1 MTSMRPTVAGLLAEK
16 GIKQRTNVYV
26 ESLAEVVAASD
37 AGIDIVTVQDSIMNA
52 DYRLAAP
59 SAFMVAGLEY
69 GVHVTTDDY
78 LRAGF
83 SMMELGADAV
93 WSAASLETI
102 SRMRAEGIPV
112 VGHVGLIPA
121 RRTWTGGF
129 RAVGKTAASAM
140 SVFEQTKAL
149 EEAGAF
155 AAEIE
160 VVPAAV
166 ASAISERTALYMI
179 SMGSGGGCD
188 AQYLFSTD
196 ILGTNRGHVPRHAKQ
211 YRDLAREED
220 RLQAERVAAF
230 SEYAADVQSGA
241 FPDDTRLVPIAD
253 DELATF
259 QQHLGERS
267 SPNDHLGDVEIST

>member
-1 MTSMRPTVAGLLAEK
+1 MNSMRPTVADLLAEK
-16 GIKQRTNVYV
+16 GTTQRANVYV
-26 ESLAEVVAASD
+26 DNLDEAVAVGE
-37 AGIDIVTVQDSIMNA
+37 AGVGIVTVQDSLMSLDIR
-52 DYRLAAP
+52 DAAP
-59 SAFMVAGLEY
+59 SAFMVAGLDY

-83 SMMELGADAV
+83 AMMGHGADAV

-129 RAVGKTAASAM
+129 KAVGKTADSAE
-140 SVFEQTKAL
+140 SVWEQTKAL
-149 EEAGAF
+149 EDAGAF

-160 VVPAAV
+160 VVPEAV
-166 ASAISERTALYMI
+166 ASAISEKTSLYMI

-211 YRDLAREED
+211 YRNLAAEED

-230 SEYAADVQSGA
+230 SEFAADVQSGT
-241 FPDDTRLVPIAD
+241 FPDDDRLVPIAD
-253 DELATF
+253 DELADF
-259 QQHLGERS
+259 KERLAAGS
-267 SPNDHLGDVEIST
+267 ASR

>member
-1 MTSMRPTVAGLLAEK
+1 MTSMRPTVADLLAEK
-16 GIKQRTNVYV
+16 GQRQRSDVYV
-26 ESLAEVVAASD
+26 DSLDECVAAGA
-37 AGIDIVTVQDSIMNA
+37 AGIDMITVQDSIMSA
-52 DYRLAAP
+52 EYRNAAP
-59 SAFMVAGLEY
+59 NAFMIAGLEY

-83 SMMELGADAV
+83 AMMELGADAV

-102 SRMRAEGIPV
+102 ARMRAEGIPV

-140 SVFEQTKAL
+140 SVYEQAKAL

-166 ASAISERTALYMI
+166 ATAISKRTSLYMI

-211 YRDLAREED
+211 YRDLAAEED
-220 RLQAERVAAF
+220 RLQAERVGAF
-230 SEYAADVQSGA
+230 SEFAGDVQSGA
-241 FPDDTRLVPIAD
+241 FPDETRLVPIAD
-253 DELATF
+253 DELAAF
-259 QQHLGERS
+259 QQALAAETGGSEHS
-267 SPNDHLGDVEIST
+267 

>member
-1 MTSMRPTVAGLLAEK
+1 MTSMRPTVADLLAEK
-16 GIKQRTNVYV
+16 GMRQRTNVYV
-26 ESLAEVVAASD
+26 ESVDEAVAASA
-37 AGIDIVTVQDSIMNA
+37 AGIDIITVQDAKMSA
-52 DYRLAAP
+52 EFRLAAQ

-83 SMMELGADAV
+83 SMITLGADAV

-140 SVFEQTKAL
+140 SVFEQVQDL

-166 ASAISERTALYMI
+166 ASAISERTALYLI

-211 YRDLAREED
+211 YRDLAYEED
-220 RLQAERVAAF
+220 RLQEKRVAAF
-230 SEYAADVQSGA
+230 SEYAADVASGV
-241 FPDDTRLVPIAD
+241 FPDDTQLVPIAD
-253 DELATF
+253 DELAAF
-259 QQHLGERS
+259 ELKLGK
-267 SPNDHLGDVEIST
+267 T

>member
-1 MTSMRPTVAGLLAEK
+1 MKPTPPTVADLLAEK
-16 GIKQRTNVYV
+16 GTRQRSNVYV
-26 ESLAEVVAASD
+26 DTLDEATAAHE
-37 AGIDIVTVQDSIMNA
+37 GGVDIITVQDTRMSA
-52 DYRLAAP
+52 DYRDAAP

-83 SMMELGADAV
+83 KMMLLGADAV
-93 WSAASLETI
+93 WSAASLDTI

-129 RAVGKTAASAM
+129 KAVGKTAASAL
-140 SVFEQTKAL
+140 SVFEQTRSL

-166 ASAISERTALYMI
+166 AAAISQRTSMYMI
-179 SMGSGGGCD
+179 SMGSGSECD
-188 AQYLFSTD
+188 AQYLFSAD
-196 ILGTNRGHVPRHAKQ
+196 ILGTNRGHVPRHAKA
-211 YRDLAREED
+211 YRNLAAEED

-230 SEYAADVQSGA
+230 AEYAADVESGT
-241 FPDDTRLVPIAD
+241 FPDASRLVPIGDA
-253 DELATF
+253 ELAAFTAA
-259 QQHLGERS
+259 LPDPDTRE
-267 SPNDHLGDVEIST
+267 

>member
-1 MTSMRPTVAGLLAEK
+1 MNSMRPTVADLLAER
-16 GIKQRTNVYV
+16 GVRQRANVYV
-26 ESLAEVVAASD
+26 DSLDEARAVGE
-37 AGIDIVTVQDSIMNA
+37 AGIGIVTVQDTLMSA
-52 DYRLAAP
+52 DIRDAAP
-59 SAFMVAGLEY
+59 TAFMVAGLDY

-83 SMMELGADAV
+83 EMLQLGADAV

-129 RAVGKTAASAM
+129 KAVGKTAQSAAE
-140 SVFEQTKAL
+140 VLAQTKAL
-149 EEAGAF
+149 EDAGAF

-166 ASAISERTALYMI
+166 ASAISEHTSLYMI

-211 YRDLAREED
+211 YRNLAAEED
-220 RLQAERVAAF
+220 RLQGERVAAF
-230 SEYAADVQSGA
+230 AEFAADVESGA
-241 FPDDTRLVPIAD
+241 FPDDSRLVPIPE
-253 DELATF
+253 DELAAF
-259 QQHLGERS
+259 SAHIDAGGS
-267 SPNDHLGDVEIST
+267 ST